1 MLSIL
6 YKRKTKQL
14 AGNLFL
20 IAVMF
25 YFSYHLISG
34 DKGVQSM
41 VKIEQRL
48 KVAFADLDRVELKKI
63 KLGHKVKMLSSES
76 LDIDLLDEQSR
87 RLLGA
92 SKSNEIVILQDN
104 N

>member
-1 MLSIL
+1 MFSIF

-25 YFSYHLISG
+25 YFSYHLVSG

-48 KVAFADLDRVELKKI
+48 KIASADLDRVELKKM
-63 KLGHKVKMLSSES
+63 KLEHKVKMLSSDS

-92 SKSNEIVILQDN
+92 SNSNEIIILRN
-104 N
+104 NN